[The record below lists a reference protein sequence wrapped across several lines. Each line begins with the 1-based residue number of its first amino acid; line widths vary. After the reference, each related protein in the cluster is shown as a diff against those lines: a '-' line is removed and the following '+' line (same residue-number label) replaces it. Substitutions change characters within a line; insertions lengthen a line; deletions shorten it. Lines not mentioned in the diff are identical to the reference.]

1 MRNKKLK
8 LALAPQL
15 KLLVKKQ
22 SVPLRQPAQRLNGSC
37 VRLNKHGNALRRNKQ
52 RRLGE
57 RKLPAKRPN
66 DSAAKE
72 SEPSRQHV
80 PPARPQKHGLAK
92 KDNVPNDWHERLKK
106 RGADSELP
114 KKLLGKLPLLPS
126 KNRNGNREPGKRKI
140 GDFKPRG
147 KQLSAPHKELL
158 KKPSKLKLR
167 ERKPRDNCE
176 MAPDPWSCLAL
187 KNILLLEPRYS
198 IPGVSSMSLSAGL
211 LVVASRRWLMHSG
224 ASTIWILMLPRSA

>member
-1 MRNKKLK
+1 MHNKRLK
-8 LALAPQL
+8 LALALKL
-15 KLLVKKQ
+15 KLLVERQ
-22 SVPLRQPAQRLNGSC
+22 SVPLRQPAQRRNGSGM
-37 VRLNKHGNALRRNKQ
+37 RRNKHDNALRRNKQ
-52 RRLGE
+52 RQLGE
-57 RKLPAKRPN
+57 RKLPANRLN

-72 SEPSRQHV
+72 SKPSRQHV
-80 PPARPQKHGLAK
+80 PPARPQKHGLVK

-114 KKLLGKLPLLPS
+114 KKLLGKLPSLPS
-126 KNRNGNREPGKRKI
+126 KNRNANREQGKRKI

-147 KQLSAPHKELL
+147 KQLSALHTKLL

-176 MAPDPWSCLAL
+176 MAPDPLSCLAL

-211 LVVASRRWLMHSG
+211 LVVASRRWSMHSG